1 MKSYFLLIVLLGLSL
16 TGCDSLSDARD
27 TLHEKFNAREEPR
40 VRVFAADQR
49 ATYEAAKIAAEQL
62 DFRFRRGG
70 PAQGELEAVSN
81 LTAGNSLSTTRQLAM
96 KVRLA
101 AAPAGGTEVSL
112 LLTEIIEGDAD
123 KGAGQGVGSPLR
135 GTG

>member
-1 MKSYFLLIVLLGLSL
+1 MKFYFPFLIALLGLSL

-40 VRVFAADQR
+40 TRVFAADQR

-70 PAQGELEAVSN
+70 AAQGELEAVSS
-81 LTAGNSLSTTRQLAM
+81 LTAGNSLATTRQLAM
-96 KVRLA
+96 KVRFA
-101 AAPAGGTEVSL
+101 AAPDGG
-112 LLTEIIEGDAD
+112 
-123 KGAGQGVGSPLR
+123 
-135 GTG
+135 